1 MEVANTRALSH
12 IDLVKVVKLLDLCKV
27 AIDSQEQVINNL
39 AQVVGSPAQVINS
52 LVLVINSLAQVV
64 NNLAQVVNN
73 LAQVVNNLEV
83 AMHINLDTFV
93 NIEVVFIAQH
103 KANFREGWLP

>member
-12 IDLVKVVKLLDLCKV
+12 IDLVKVVKLLDLCREV
-27 AIDSQEQVINNL
+27 IDSQEQVINNL

-52 LVLVINSLAQVV
+52 LVLVIN
-64 NNLAQVVNN
+64 NLAQVVDN

-83 AMHINLDTFV
+83 AIHINSDTFV
-93 NIEVVFIAQH
+93 NNQVVFIAQH
-103 KANFREGWLP
+103 KANFTEGCLP

>member
-73 LAQVVNNLEV
+73 LEV

>member
-64 NNLAQVVNN
+64 DN

-83 AMHINLDTFV
+83 AMHINSDTFV